1 MASAIVRSS
10 IRSALRGGVRV
21 NPSATRSFSSGAS
34 VEEEARMILLS
45 LQSFNNNLYAVFLFC
60 FLYLL
65 SYFKI

>member
-34 VEEEARMILLS
+34 VEEEARTILLS
-45 LQSFNNNLYAVFLFC
+45 LQSFNNNLYAVFIL

-65 SYFKI
+65 SSFKI